1 MTQTISMQPDERLE
15 LGFGHVHQGEEAWMY
30 QEYFPAIRPVFAD
43 YGLRTLASFA
53 VTASNVPDIAPL
65 QGSLGSWPSAKHRV
79 DFHVDPRFAAVQQR
93 RDAALTMSDGHL
105 FEAISAA
112 AEVSS
117 DEDYAI
123 VVTVRPAPE
132 GALFETPLASDSKS
146 LLHEGK
152 SLSVHRWSEACDRL
166 LAGTPDDALV
176 LRVRFNPSQGA

>member
-1 MTQTISMQPDERLE
+1 MTQSISMEPNERLE

-53 VTASNVPDIAPL
+53 VVASNVPDIAPV

-105 FEAISAA
+105 FEAMQGAV
-112 AEVSS
+112 EVSS
-117 DEDYAI
+117 EEDYAI
-123 VVTVRPAPE
+123 VVSAGDAPE
-132 GALFETPLASDSKS
+132 GALFETPLATDSKS
-146 LLHEGK
+146 QLHEGK
-152 SLSVHRWSEACDRL
+152 SLSVHRWGEACDRL
-166 LAGTPDDALV
+166 LAGAPDQALV
-176 LRVRFNPSQGA
+176 LRVRFNPSQGS